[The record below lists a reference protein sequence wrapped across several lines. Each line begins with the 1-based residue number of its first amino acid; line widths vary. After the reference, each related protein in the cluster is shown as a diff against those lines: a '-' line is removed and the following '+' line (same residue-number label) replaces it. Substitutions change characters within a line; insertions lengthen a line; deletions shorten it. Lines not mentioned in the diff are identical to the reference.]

1 MTITLDGYHKRFDP
15 ADNYEKILFR
25 SGKGLQSTELNDMQ
39 EQVLHQVKKVSD
51 TVHKD
56 GDVVQGGD
64 LVIDTGTGAAKIG
77 VSSVYIRGSVRE
89 LPAAEITV
97 PITDTHYIGV
107 WLTETVVTEVQDPDL
122 LDPVSTARNY
132 KEPGAGRLKIDYEWG
147 LKTDTHTGTFY
158 PVFRIENAVQVISE
172 PPAQMDAIT
181 TALARFDRDNSGG
194 SYVVTGME
202 VVGCADDVENR
213 KQVISIT
220 EGKAHIEG
228 FSVRFPYALRKSFD
242 IDPDLQT
249 ILNEP
254 ITFREDTAGSNTM
267 VVSTAFKPIKD
278 IQRVSI
284 VKTKT
289 ADVLRG
295 ADSATG
301 DPLPDSSIS
310 EIISIVQD
318 TVTYVRDTDWERGGV
333 EVKWLPDGNKPA
345 SSTTYS
351 VTYTYMSQ
359 VAPTDVT
366 DTGFTV
372 SGADEGSN
380 ILVDYQWKMP
390 RIDVITLDQ
399 DGVVRRIK
407 GIPQRFYPRVPK
419 TPEYQLTLAEIAQ
432 TWFSNV
438 DLKIE
443 NNAVHTV
450 SMSELTEMKEQ
461 IADLYDLVTIERL
474 RNNANASDPAAKKGV
489 FVDPFLDDDMR
500 DQGEPQTAAIVNGE
514 LMLPISETI
523 VDIGGATM
531 ETLKTLPY
539 EDEVIVSQPMFTG
552 DMAVN
557 PYQAFEPIPPKVK
570 LTPQVDRWTAVET
583 TWKSSVTRRFTR
595 WISWWQFWRWGEA
608 GRQTR
613 STSIEQVGTRQKA
626 AEFLR
631 QRTVNFKIENFGPN
645 EKLTQILFDGIS
657 VSFQ

>member
-1 MTITLDGYHKRFDP
+1 MTITLDGYHKRYDP

-25 SGKGLQSTELNDMQ
+25 SGKGLQSTELNDLQ
-39 EQVLHQVKKVSD
+39 EQVIDQVKKVAD
-51 TVHKD
+51 TILKD
-56 GDVVQGGD
+56 GDVTKGGD
-64 LVIDTGTGAAKIG
+64 LVIDTETGVVTIG
-77 VSSVYIRGSVRE
+77 ASSVYIRGSVRE
-89 LPAAEITV
+89 LADAEITV

-107 WLTETVVTEVQDPDL
+107 WLTETVITEIQDPDL
-122 LDPVSTARNY
+122 LDPVPTARNY

-158 PVFRIENAVQVISE
+158 PVYRIENAVHIITE
-172 PPAQMDAIT
+172 PPPQLDAIT

-202 VVGCADDVENR
+202 VMGCPDDTENR
-213 KQVISIT
+213 KQVVSIS
-220 EGKAHIEG
+220 EGKSHIEG
-228 FSVRFPYALRKSFD
+228 FSVQFPYALRKSFD

-267 VVSTAFKPIKD
+267 VVATAFKPINN
-278 IQRVSI
+278 IERVSI

-289 ADVLRG
+289 ADVIRG
-295 ADSATG
+295 ADSVES
-301 DPLPDSSIS
+301 DPLPDSSIP
-310 EIISIVQD
+310 EITSVVQGA
-318 TVTYVRDTDWERGGV
+318 VTYVEDTDWQKDGV
-333 EVKWLPDGNKPA
+333 KVKWLTGGNKPA
-345 SSTTYS
+345 SGSTYS

-359 VAPTDVT
+359 VGPTDVT

-372 SGADEGSN
+372 GGADEGSN

-399 DGVVRRIK
+399 NGEVRRIK

-419 TPEYQLTLAEIAQ
+419 TPEYQLTLAQIAQ
-432 TWFSNV
+432 TWFSGE
-438 DLKIE
+438 DLKID

-450 SMSELTEMKEQ
+450 SMSELTGMKQQ

-500 DQGEPQTAAIVNGE
+500 DQGEPQTAAIVDGE
-514 LMLPISETI
+514 LMLPITETI
-523 VDIGGATM
+523 IDVGGTVM

-539 EDEVIVSQPMFTG
+539 THEVIINQPMYTG

-557 PYQAFEPIPPKVK
+557 PYQAFEPVPPKVT
-570 LTPQVDRWTAVET
+570 LTPQVDRWTATET
-583 TWKSSVTRRFTR
+583 TWLSTITRRFTR
-595 WISWWQFWRWGEA
+595 WVGWWRFWES
-608 GRQTR
+608 GRQ
-613 STSIEQVGTRQKA
+613 STSSYTQETRRQKA
-626 AEFLR
+626 AEYLR

-645 EKLTQILFDGIS
+645 EELTQILFDGIG